1 MNTAQKIA
9 TYEDV
14 LAASPGVVAELI
26 WGALHTQPR
35 PALKHVWSSGALF
48 GELRSPFQGGPGGV
62 GGWIILIEPEVH
74 LARHVLVPDLAG
86 WRRERLPKIEDKP
99 FIELAPDW
107 ICEVLS
113 PSTVQTDRKLKMPI
127 YAQAGVTHL
136 WLMDPIAQTLEAYV
150 LENTRWVLLA
160 TYAGDES
167 ARIPPFDAME
177 LSLRTLWAE

>member
-35 PALKHVWSSGALF
+35 PALRHVRSSGKLF
-48 GELRSPFQGGPGGV
+48 GQVDSKFDDSGPS
-62 GGWIILIEPEVH
+62 GWLILTEPEVH

-127 YAQAGVTHL
+127 YAQAGVPHV

-150 LENTRWVLLA
+150 LENARWVLLA

-167 ARIPPFDAME
+167 ARIPPFEAME
-177 LSLRTLWAE
+177 LSLNTLWAD